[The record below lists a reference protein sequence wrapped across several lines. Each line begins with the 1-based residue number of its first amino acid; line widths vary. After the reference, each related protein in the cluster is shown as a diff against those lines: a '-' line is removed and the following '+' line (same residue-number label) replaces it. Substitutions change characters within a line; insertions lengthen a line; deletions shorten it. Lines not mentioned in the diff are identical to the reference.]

1 MTRLSLTRSNLTRS
15 SPTRSVLARLGAGLA
30 GLTVTI
36 GALTGCGVP
45 LESSA
50 QPLPSD
56 ILPPSPSPSPSPTET
71 TSPTPAPAT
80 ARLWFVQDEGI
91 VPVTAPVAGTEPQEL
106 LDALA
111 AGPPADTDNLRTVV
125 VDPLTG
131 EAFVSAVD
139 TDPPRPGIVTV
150 QASSAFTALPPTE
163 QVLLLGQV
171 VLTLTG
177 VRTTDGVLVVN
188 EQGEALAV
196 PLPDGRL
203 LDGPATAADYR
214 SLVRPR

>member
-1 MTRLSLTRSNLTRS
+1 MTGAVNRTLIGLLA
-15 SPTRSVLARLGAGLA
+15 VLAL
-30 GLTVTI
+30 V
-36 GALTGCGVP
+36 LTGCGVP
-45 LESSA
+45 LESTA

-56 ILPPSPSPSPSPTET
+56 VLPSPSPTP
-71 TSPTPAPAT
+71 SPTQTTTPDPAPVT
-80 ARLWFVQDEGI
+80 ARLWFVRDEGI
-91 VPVTAPVAGTEPQEL
+91 VPVSGPVAGTQPQEL

-111 AGPPADTDNLRTVV
+111 AGPPADTSNLRTVV

-131 EAFVSAVD
+131 EAFVSAVN
-139 TDPPRPGIVTV
+139 TDPPQEGIVTV
-150 QASSAFTALPPTE
+150 QASQAFTALPPTE

-177 VRTTDGVLVVN
+177 VRTTEGVLVVN

-203 LDGPATAADYR
+203 LDGPASAADYR
-214 SLVRPR
+214 PLVRKS

>member
-1 MTRLSLTRSNLTRS
+1 MVRRLLVGIGACL
-15 SPTRSVLARLGAGLA
+15 LLLGA
-30 GLTVTI
+30 V
-36 GALTGCGVP
+36 TGCGVP
-45 LESSA
+45 VESSA
-50 QPLPSD
+50 QPLPSGV
-56 ILPPSPSPSPSPTET
+56 LPTPTPTPSPTET
-71 TSPTPAPAT
+71 STTQPAPAT
-80 ARLWFVQDEGI
+80 ARLWFVQEEGI
-91 VPVTAPVAGTEPQEL
+91 VPVTAPVEGTEPQQL

-111 AGPPADTDNLRTVV
+111 AGPPADTENLRTVV

-131 EAFVSAVD
+131 EAFVSATD
-139 TDPPRPGIVTV
+139 TNPPQVGIVTV
-150 QASSAFTALPPTE
+150 QASPAFTALPPTE
-163 QVLLLGQV
+163 QILLLGQV

-214 SLVRPR
+214 SLVRVS

>member
-1 MTRLSLTRSNLTRS
+1 MTGIAPTVRWGTRFA
-15 SPTRSVLARLGAGLA
+15 VLIAATVLGAVGLA
-30 GLTVTI
+30 
-36 GALTGCGVP
+36 GCGVP
-45 LESSA
+45 LESGA

-56 ILPPSPSPSPSPTET
+56 VLPPSPSPTASPTQ
-71 TSPTPAPAT
+71 TSPPTPAPAT
-80 ARLWFVQDEGI
+80 ARLWFVQEEGI
-91 VPVTAPVAGTEPQEL
+91 VPVTAPVAGTQPQQL
-106 LDALA
+106 LDALSE
-111 AGPPADTDNLRTVV
+111 GPPADQSNLRTVV

-131 EAFVSAVD
+131 EAFVSAVE
-139 TDPPRPGIVTV
+139 TQPPQPGIVTV

-177 VRTTDGVLVVN
+177 VRTTEGVQVVN

>member
-1 MTRLSLTRSNLTRS
+1 MIRRLL
-15 SPTRSVLARLGAGLA
+15 VGIGAGLVLV
-30 GLTVTI
+30 GSI
-36 GALTGCGVP
+36 TGCGVP
-45 LESSA
+45 VESSA

-56 ILPPSPSPSPSPTET
+56 VLPTPTPSPSPTET
-71 TSPTPAPAT
+71 STTQPAPAT
-80 ARLWFVQDEGI
+80 ARLWFVQEEGI
-91 VPVTAPVAGTEPQEL
+91 VPVTAPVEGTEPQQL

-111 AGPPADTDNLRTVV
+111 AGPPADTENLRTVV

-131 EAFVSAVD
+131 EAFVSATD
-139 TDPPRPGIVTV
+139 TNPPQVGIVTV
-150 QASSAFTALPPTE
+150 QASPAFTALPPTE
-163 QVLLLGQV
+163 QILLLGQV

-214 SLVRPR
+214 SLVRVS

>member
-1 MTRLSLTRSNLTRS
+1 MIRRLL
-15 SPTRSVLARLGAGLA
+15 VGIGAGLVLV
-30 GLTVTI
+30 GSI
-36 GALTGCGVP
+36 TGCGVP
-45 LESSA
+45 VESSA

-56 ILPPSPSPSPSPTET
+56 VLPTPTPSPSPTET
-71 TSPTPAPAT
+71 STTQPAPAT
-80 ARLWFVQDEGI
+80 ARLWFVQEEGI
-91 VPVTAPVAGTEPQEL
+91 VPVTAPVEGTEPQQL

-111 AGPPADTDNLRTVV
+111 AGPPADTENLRTVV

-131 EAFVSAVD
+131 EAFVSATD
-139 TDPPRPGIVTV
+139 TNPPQVGIVTV
-150 QASSAFTALPPTE
+150 QASPAFTALPPTE
-163 QVLLLGQV
+163 QILLLGQV

-214 SLVRPR
+214 SLVRAS

>member
-1 MTRLSLTRSNLTRS
+1 MMRRISIMRSRHNHQRLATILTTAMVSALVLT
-15 SPTRSVLARLGAGLA
+15 A
-30 GLTVTI
+30 
-36 GALTGCGVP
+36 CGVP

-50 QPLPSD
+50 RPLPEGA
-56 ILPPSPSPSPSPTET
+56 LPTASPTPSPTG
-71 TSPTPAPAT
+71 TSTPNPAT
-80 ARLWFVQDEGI
+80 ARLWFVREDSI
-91 VPVTAPVAGTEPQEL
+91 VPVVSSVAGTQPQEL

-111 AGPPADTDNLRTVV
+111 QGPPAGSLNLRTLL
-125 VDPLTG
+125 VDPLT
-131 EAFVSAVD
+131 SDPLLRAVD
-139 TDPPRPGIVTV
+139 TDSPQEGIVTV
-150 QASSAFTALPPTE
+150 EASAAFTTLPPTE

-177 VRTTDGVLVVN
+177 VRTTSAVAVVN

-214 SLVRPR
+214 SLVRQN

>member
-1 MTRLSLTRSNLTRS
+1 MSGKRITTRAAAILAAAVITLATGMGLS
-15 SPTRSVLARLGAGLA
+15 
-30 GLTVTI
+30 
-36 GALTGCGVP
+36 GCGVP
-45 LESSA
+45 LDSGA

-56 ILPPSPSPSPSPTET
+56 VLPPSPSPTPSPTET
-71 TSPTPAPAT
+71 SPPTPAPAT
-80 ARLWFVQDEGI
+80 ARLWFVQEEGI
-91 VPVTAPVAGTEPQEL
+91 VPVTAPVAGTDPQQL
-106 LDALA
+106 LDALSE
-111 AGPPADTDNLRTVV
+111 GPPADQSNLRTVV

-131 EAFVSAVD
+131 EAFVSSVE
-139 TDPPRPGIVTV
+139 TDPPQPGIVTV

-177 VRTTDGVLVVN
+177 VRTTEGVLVVN

>member
-1 MTRLSLTRSNLTRS
+1 MVRRLL
-15 SPTRSVLARLGAGLA
+15 VGIGAGL
-30 GLTVTI
+30 LLL
-36 GALTGCGVP
+36 GAVTGCGVP
-45 LESSA
+45 VESSA
-50 QPLPSD
+50 QPLPSGV
-56 ILPPSPSPSPSPTET
+56 LPTPTPTPSPTET
-71 TSPTPAPAT
+71 STTQPAPAT
-80 ARLWFVQDEGI
+80 ARLWFVQEEGI
-91 VPVTAPVAGTEPQEL
+91 VPVTAPVEGTEPQQL

-111 AGPPADTDNLRTVV
+111 AGPPADTENLRTVV

-131 EAFVSAVD
+131 EAFVSATD
-139 TDPPRPGIVTV
+139 TNPPQVGIVTV
-150 QASSAFTALPPTE
+150 QASPAFTALPPTE
-163 QVLLLGQV
+163 QILLLGQV

-214 SLVRPR
+214 SLVRVS

>member
-1 MTRLSLTRSNLTRS
+1 
-15 SPTRSVLARLGAGLA
+15 V
-30 GLTVTI
+30 
-36 GALTGCGVP
+36 
-45 LESSA
+45 E
-50 QPLPSD
+50 
-56 ILPPSPSPSPSPTET
+56 
-71 TSPTPAPAT
+71 
-80 ARLWFVQDEGI
+80 
-91 VPVTAPVAGTEPQEL
+91 GTEPQQL

-111 AGPPADTDNLRTVV
+111 AGPPADTENLRTVV

-131 EAFVSAVD
+131 EAFVSATD
-139 TDPPRPGIVTV
+139 TNPPQVGIVTV
-150 QASSAFTALPPTE
+150 QASPAFTALPPTE
-163 QVLLLGQV
+163 QILLLGQV

-214 SLVRPR
+214 SLVRVS

>member
-1 MTRLSLTRSNLTRS
+1 MRGKRITTRAAAMLVTMLLTLVTAVGLS
-15 SPTRSVLARLGAGLA
+15 
-30 GLTVTI
+30 
-36 GALTGCGVP
+36 GCGVP
-45 LESSA
+45 VDSGA

-56 ILPPSPSPSPSPTET
+56 VLPPSPSPTASPTET
-71 TSPTPAPAT
+71 SPPTPAPAT
-80 ARLWFVQDEGI
+80 ARLWFVQEEGI
-91 VPVTAPVAGTEPQEL
+91 VPVTAPVAGTDPQQL
-106 LDALA
+106 LDALSE
-111 AGPPADTDNLRTVV
+111 GPPADQSNLRTVV

-131 EAFVSAVD
+131 EAFVSAVE
-139 TDPPRPGIVTV
+139 TDPPQPGIVTV

-177 VRTTDGVLVVN
+177 VRTTEGVLVVN

>member
-1 MTRLSLTRSNLTRS
+1 MTAISVTAISRCTRGNLVRIAAAGVVSTLLTMG
-15 SPTRSVLARLGAGLA
+15 V
-30 GLTVTI
+30 
-36 GALTGCGVP
+36 TGCGVP
-45 LESSA
+45 VDSRA
-50 QPLPSD
+50 QPLPSGV
-56 ILPPSPSPSPSPTET
+56 LPPATPSPTVSPT
-71 TSPTPAPAT
+71 DTAQPTPAPAT
-80 ARLWFVQDEGI
+80 ARLWFVQEEGI
-91 VPVTAPVAGTEPQEL
+91 VPVTMPLEGTEPQQL
-106 LDALA
+106 LNALA
-111 AGPPADTDNLRTVV
+111 EGPPSEYPNLRTVV

-131 EAFVSAVD
+131 DAFVSAVD
-139 TDPPRPGIVTV
+139 TRPARPGIVTV

-177 VRTTDGVLVVN
+177 VRTTEGVLVVN
-188 EQGEALAV
+188 EQGEALAI

>member
-1 MTRLSLTRSNLTRS
+1 MSGRLTTR
-15 SPTRSVLARLGAGLA
+15 
-30 GLTVTI
+30 I
-36 GALTGCGVP
+36 GARASAVVAVTVIAAMGLTGCGVP
-45 LESSA
+45 VESGA

-56 ILPPSPSPSPSPTET
+56 VLPPSPSPSPSPTET
-71 TSPTPAPAT
+71 SPPTPAPAT
-80 ARLWFVQDEGI
+80 ARLWFVQEEGI
-91 VPVTAPVAGTEPQEL
+91 VPVTAPVAGTDPQQL

-111 AGPPADTDNLRTVV
+111 EGPPADQSNLRTVV

-131 EAFVSAVD
+131 EAFVSAVE
-139 TDPPRPGIVTV
+139 TQPPQPGIVTV
-150 QASSAFTALPPTE
+150 EASSAFTALPPTE

-177 VRTTDGVLVVN
+177 VRTTEGVLVVN

>member
-1 MTRLSLTRSNLTRS
+1 MIANRITTRATA
-15 SPTRSVLARLGAGLA
+15 VLATTLIALVTTAGLS
-30 GLTVTI
+30 
-36 GALTGCGVP
+36 GCGVP
-45 LESSA
+45 LDSGA
-50 QPLPSD
+50 QPLPSNV
-56 ILPPSPSPSPSPTET
+56 LPPSLSPTPSPTET
-71 TSPTPAPAT
+71 APPTPAPAT
-80 ARLWFVQDEGI
+80 ARLWFVQEEGI
-91 VPVTAPVAGTEPQEL
+91 VPVTGPVAGTDPQQL
-106 LDALA
+106 LDALSE
-111 AGPPADTDNLRTVV
+111 GPPADQSNLRTVV

-131 EAFVSAVD
+131 EAFVSAVE
-139 TDPPRPGIVTV
+139 TDPPQPGIVTV
-150 QASSAFTALPPTE
+150 QASPAFTALPPTE

-177 VRTTDGVLVVN
+177 VRTTEGVLVVN

>member
-1 MTRLSLTRSNLTRS
+1 MTYRILI
-15 SPTRSVLARLGAGLA
+15 RLGAGLA
-30 GLTVTI
+30 AGVVGI
-36 GALTGCGVP
+36 SALTGCGVP

-56 ILPPSPSPSPSPTET
+56 VLPPSPSPSPSPTQT
-71 TSPTPAPAT
+71 SSPTPAPAT

-91 VPVTAPVAGTEPQEL
+91 VPVTGPVEGSQPQEL

-111 AGPPADTDNLRTVV
+111 AGPPADTENLRTVV

-131 EAFVSAVD
+131 EAFVRAVE

-150 QASSAFTALPPTE
+150 QAATAFTALPPTE

>member
-1 MTRLSLTRSNLTRS
+1 MLRRLL
-15 SPTRSVLARLGAGLA
+15 VGIGAGLVLV
-30 GLTVTI
+30 GSI
-36 GALTGCGVP
+36 TGCGVP
-45 LESSA
+45 VESSA

-56 ILPPSPSPSPSPTET
+56 ILPTPTPTPSPTET
-71 TSPTPAPAT
+71 STTQPAPAT
-80 ARLWFVQDEGI
+80 ARLWFVQEEGI
-91 VPVTAPVAGTEPQEL
+91 VPVTAPVEGTEPQQL

-111 AGPPADTDNLRTVV
+111 AGPPADTENLRTVV

-131 EAFVSAVD
+131 EAFVSATD
-139 TDPPRPGIVTV
+139 TNPPQEGIVTV
-150 QASSAFTALPPTE
+150 QASPAFTALPPTE
-163 QVLLLGQV
+163 QILLLGQV

-214 SLVRPR
+214 SLVRAS

>member
-1 MTRLSLTRSNLTRS
+1 MRAMRLAALI
-15 SPTRSVLARLGAGLA
+15 LASI
-30 GLTVTI
+30 I
-36 GALTGCGVP
+36 GVSGITACGVP
-45 LESSA
+45 LESAA

-56 ILPPSPSPSPSPTET
+56 VLPPSPTPTSSPTET
-71 TSPTPAPAT
+71 QSPTPAPAT
-80 ARLWFVQDEGI
+80 ARLWFVREEGI
-91 VPVTAPVAGTEPQEL
+91 VPVISPVEGSQPQQL

-111 AGPPADTDNLRTVV
+111 DGPPAEQSNLRTVV

-131 EAFVSAVD
+131 EAFVTAVD
-139 TDPPRPGIVTV
+139 TQDAQPSIVTV
-150 QASSAFTALPPTE
+150 EASPAFTALPPNE

-177 VRTTDGVLVVN
+177 VRTTEGVLVVN
-188 EQGEALAV
+188 QQGEALAV

-214 SLVRPR
+214 SLVLSR

>member
-1 MTRLSLTRSNLTRS
+1 VRAISTSPWRTWPRSAAG
-15 SPTRSVLARLGAGLA
+15 VLGATFLALGLA
-30 GLTVTI
+30 
-36 GALTGCGVP
+36 GCGVP
-45 LESSA
+45 VESGA
-50 QPLPSD
+50 QPLPSGV
-56 ILPPSPSPSPSPTET
+56 LPPATPSPTIT
-71 TSPTPAPAT
+71 PTQTSQPTPAPAT
-80 ARLWFVQDEGI
+80 ARLWFVQEEGI
-91 VPVTAPVAGTEPQEL
+91 VPVTAPLEGTDPQQL
-106 LDALA
+106 LNALA
-111 AGPPADTDNLRTVV
+111 EGPPPEYPNLRTVV

-131 EAFVSAVD
+131 DAFVSAVD
-139 TDPPRPGIVTV
+139 TRPARPGIVTV
-150 QASSAFTALPPTE
+150 QASPAFTALPPTE

-177 VRTTDGVLVVN
+177 VRTTEGVLVVN

>member
-1 MTRLSLTRSNLTRS
+1 MTHSI
-15 SPTRSVLARLGAGLA
+15 VIRLGAGLA
-30 GLTVTI
+30 AATIGI
-36 GALTGCGVP
+36 GALTACGVP

-56 ILPPSPSPSPSPTET
+56 VLPPFPSPSPTQ
-71 TSPTPAPAT
+71 TSSPSPAPAT

-91 VPVTAPVAGTEPQEL
+91 VPVTGPVAGTQPQEL

-111 AGPPADTDNLRTVV
+111 TGPPGDSKNLRTVV
-125 VDPLTG
+125 VDPLTS
-131 EAFVSAVD
+131 EAFVSAVE
-139 TDPPRPGIVTV
+139 TDPPRAGIVTV

-203 LDGPATAADYR
+203 LDGPATASDYR
-214 SLVRPR
+214 SLVRAR